1 MQFPHASPP
10 PAPLRVPL
18 YAPTPVQVAH
28 PTPFFIED
36 ILRRDGVGCA
46 SGADERARRRP
57 SQPPLPPLQSSPP
70 GAPPAAAATLHPSP
84 NSSFTSVT
92 PGYRSAPV
100 TYGEMTAVSGHH
112 AHAAAAAAAAAVA
125 AGYPSHG
132 QPLAYAATLGFPG
145 HLYPYP
151 RTALEFG
158 HPLLGRHDHLGKPLL
173 WAPFLPRPAH
183 KRKGGQVRFSSEQ
196 TVELERKFERQKYLS
211 PGERKG
217 LAKLLQLSERQV
229 KTWFQNRR
237 AKWRRLKQE
246 LPSDGKV
253 ESGDSG
259 ARADPCGPPSDCSR
273 SDSPPTVSSDDSDE
287 DVDVDEPN

>member
-1 MQFPHASPP
+1 TAMQFPHASPP

-36 ILRRDGVGCA
+36 ILRRDG
-46 SGADERARRRP
+46 
-57 SQPPLPPLQSSPP
+57 PPLPPLQTSPP

-92 PGYRSAPV
+92 PGYRGAPV
-100 TYGEMTAVSGHH
+100 T
-112 AHAAAAAAAAAVA
+112 
-125 AGYPSHG
+125 YPSHG

-253 ESGDSG
+253 ESGESG

-287 DVDVDEPN
+287 DVDVD